1 MIPTLFGLAWAGVA
15 LAAVTSLRPPPT
27 RVRSLAGLTS
37 TESQASAP
45 RRRGPLEVLG
55 SGFLRPARRSN
66 LRPTHDRAVGAAVVG
81 TALALALAPVLVP
94 VPLTAAWALPRVVAR
109 REEGRRLRRFEADLP
124 ETVDLL
130 AMAVGAGCNVRLAVD
145 AAGRRGTGPLA
156 AELRRVTDEVD
167 RGRRLADAL
176 DDLPS
181 RAGGSTRPLTSALAG
196 CERYGAP
203 LVPTLERIADDVR
216 RQRRRRAEE
225 AARKV
230 PVALLFP
237 LVLCILPAFAM
248 LTVAPL
254 VAGALRELRL

>member
-1 MIPTLFGLAWAGVA
+1 MTATVLGLAWAGLA

-27 RVRSLAGLTS
+27 RVRSLAELTR
-37 TESQASAP
+37 TEKQAP
-45 RRRGPLEVLG
+45 MPGRRGPMEVLG
-55 SGFLRPARRSN
+55 SAVLRLAGRSN
-66 LRPTHDRAVGAAVVG
+66 LRSTHGRAVGAAVVG
-81 TALALALAPVLVP
+81 TALALAVAPVLVP
-94 VPLTAAWALPRVVAR
+94 VPLAAAWALPRVLAR
-109 REEGRRLRRFEADLP
+109 REEGRRLRRFELDLP

-130 AMAVGAGCNVRLAVD
+130 ALAVGAGCNVRLAVG

-156 AELRRVTDEVD
+156 AELRRVTAEVA

-181 RAGGSTRPLTSALAG
+181 RAGEATRPLASALAA

-203 LVPTLERIADDVR
+203 LVLTLERIADDVR

-237 LVLCILPAFAM
+237 LVVCILPAFAM

-254 VAGALRELRL
+254 IAGALRELRL

>member
-1 MIPTLFGLAWAGVA
+1 MPALLGLAWAG
-15 LAAVTSLRPPPT
+15 LAMWAVVHLRPPPR
-27 RVRSLAGLTS
+27 RVVSMSRPGPDAARLRPSGRRS
-37 TESQASAP
+37 
-45 RRRGPLEVLG
+45 PLEM
-55 SGFLRPARRSN
+55 
-66 LRPTHDRAVGAAVVG
+66 VGH
-81 TALALALAPVLVP
+81 LALAASRRPAPGPAESRRAGLVVVTTAVALVVAPVLVA
-94 VPLTAAWALPRVVAR
+94 VPAVAAWALPRLSAR
-109 REEGRRLRRFEADLP
+109 RDERRRLQRLEADLP

-130 AMAVGAGCNVRLAVD
+130 SMAVGAGCNVVLAVA

-156 AELRRVTDEVD
+156 SELRRVTAEVE

-181 RAGGSTRPLTSALAG
+181 RAGESVRPLAAALAG

-203 LVPTLERIADDVR
+203 LAATLERIGEEVR
-216 RQRRRRAEE
+216 RQRRRRAEQ

-237 LVLCILPAFAM
+237 LVLCILPAFAL

-254 VAGALRELRL
+254 AAGALRQLRL

>member
-1 MIPTLFGLAWAGVA
+1 MIPTLLGLAWAGLA
-15 LAAVTSLRPPPT
+15 LSAMAALRPPPS
-27 RVRSLAGLTS
+27 RIRSLCRPTPAAG
-37 TESQASAP
+37 QASTP
-45 RRRGPLEVLG
+45 GRRAPLEALG
-55 SGFLRPARRSN
+55 YAALRLARRSN
-66 LRPTHDRAVGAAVVG
+66 AEPAQARALGAAVLG

-94 VPLTAAWALPRVVAR
+94 VPLACAWALPRVIAGR
-109 REEGRRLRRFEADLP
+109 DERRRLQRLEADLP

-130 AMAVGAGCNVRLAVD
+130 ALAVGAGCNVTLAIG

-156 AELRRVTDEVD
+156 AELRRVTAEVG

-176 DDLPS
+176 DDLPG
-181 RAGGSTRPLTSALAG
+181 RAGESTRPLASALAA

-216 RQRRRRAEE
+216 RQRQRRAEE
-225 AARKV
+225 TARKV
-230 PVALLFP
+230 PVRLLFP
-237 LVLCILPAFAM
+237 LVLCILPAFTM